1 MRRALAIGIL
11 AAGTLTFGASGAA
24 AAASPQDIYNDLA
37 DNGCLDG
44 TYTQAELD
52 AYAQSATVQGYGS
65 QVLVVRICPPPAPP
79 APTAVTPPTPTPP
92 APPAPPAT
100 PATPAAPPAAA
111 QPIAGVAGATSPTI
125 RTAAPAAQP
134 AQVAAGQPLQETA
147 QAETLPFTGAEL
159 GLFALVGGALLLG
172 GFALRASGRRR

>member
-65 QVLVVRICPPPAPP
+65 QVLVVRICPPA
-79 APTAVTPPTPTPP
+79 PPTPAAVTPP
-92 APPAPPAT
+92 APPAP
-100 PATPAAPPAAA
+100 AAE
-111 QPIAGVAGATSPTI
+111 QPVGAVAGATSPTI

-172 GFALRASGRRR
+172 GLALRASGRRR